1 MPIKSVATGS
11 VFRVLYPPAA
21 ERHEQAEFRLRVLT
35 ARQRA
40 RLTDLDGGVIQAD
53 GTVRTTPGAY
63 TLAALEEGLDG
74 WDLGEVVFG
83 EDHDAVKTGKKK
95 VGDPVEF
102 RSLGGKADHK
112 SLDALPPDC
121 RDWLAMQVTLGNTVT
136 SAEKKELFSVPV
148 SPSTGPSSIA
158 PDATSATATT
168 PETSGGQGEGST
180 LRPAREI

>member
-11 VFRVLYPPAA
+11 IFRVLYPPAA

-83 EDHDAVKTGKKK
+83 EDHDAVKTGKKR

-102 RSLGGKADHK
+102 RSVGGKADHK
-112 SLDALPPDC
+112 SIDALPPDC

-136 SAEKKELFSVPV
+136 RAEKKELSSEPG
-148 SPSTGPSSIA
+148 SHSTAPSSTA
-158 PDATSATATT
+158 PDAASDTATK
-168 PETSGGQGEGST
+168 PESSFGLDGGST
-180 LRPAREI
+180 QQPGSES